1 MVYTN
6 FFYLQEV
13 KKVPKFAIQ
22 NGADITNILIVFA
35 LVDIILGVSWRL
47 KDGCKLSSRIFLSG
61 IVQNVGLSL
70 LPLLMQ
76 VLEDLTNND
85 VKFYQLSMWILGVFI
100 ILALIQS
107 IIANALLCGLKL
119 PARLMTVLQ
128 SWLSTELKFKK
139 GTKVV
144 FEESE
149 VNNNENKK

>member
-1 MVYTN
+1 M
-6 FFYLQEV
+6 
-13 KKVPKFAIQ
+13 PKFAIQ

-100 ILALIQS
+100 VLALIQS

-119 PARLMTVLQ
+119 PARLMSILQ

-149 VNNNENKK
+149 VNNNNENKK